1 MLTLKREFWVLSFQT
16 TQKPRDLK
24 KRDTQVKGV
33 HFRFR
38 NGTTIAK
45 TDQDKL
51 KQFSE
56 QLNSVFVTKIELK
69 DKGFEQEIGNF
80 LILNIQNY
88 SPLKVVDDHEKLI
101 SLNETDRI
109 INNLDI

>member
-1 MLTLKREFWVLSFQT
+1 M
-16 TQKPRDLK
+16 
-24 KRDTQVKGV
+24 
-33 HFRFR
+33 
-38 NGTTIAK
+38 
-45 TDQDKL
+45 

-69 DKGFEQEIGNF
+69 DKDFEQEIGNF

>member
-1 MLTLKREFWVLSFQT
+1 M
-16 TQKPRDLK
+16 
-24 KRDTQVKGV
+24 
-33 HFRFR
+33 
-38 NGTTIAK
+38 
-45 TDQDKL
+45 
-51 KQFSE
+51 
-56 QLNSVFVTKIELK
+56 FVTKIELK
-69 DKGFEQEIGNF
+69 DKDFEQEIGNF

>member
-1 MLTLKREFWVLSFQT
+1 M
-16 TQKPRDLK
+16 
-24 KRDTQVKGV
+24 
-33 HFRFR
+33 
-38 NGTTIAK
+38 
-45 TDQDKL
+45 

-56 QLNSVFVTKIELK
+56 QLNSVFGTKIELK
-69 DKGFEQEIGNF
+69 NKDFEQEIGNF

>member
-1 MLTLKREFWVLSFQT
+1 M
-16 TQKPRDLK
+16 
-24 KRDTQVKGV
+24 
-33 HFRFR
+33 
-38 NGTTIAK
+38 
-45 TDQDKL
+45 

-69 DKGFEQEIGNF
+69 DKDFEQEIGNF

-109 INNLDI
+109 INNSDI

>member
-1 MLTLKREFWVLSFQT
+1 M
-16 TQKPRDLK
+16 
-24 KRDTQVKGV
+24 
-33 HFRFR
+33 
-38 NGTTIAK
+38 
-45 TDQDKL
+45 

-69 DKGFEQEIGNF
+69 DKDFEQEIRNS